1 MFGDDD
7 DKMRKATMSMIS
19 VMTIELALSWGG
31 FFTLS
36 LRMGRLPGSLNM
48 RVRIT
53 VSLIS
58 VHGGNG
64 FSRQELDS
72 KLGAPKCQKVEVC
85 TVGEP
90 ASAPA
95 FLSL

>member
-1 MFGDDD
+1 MFGDDE
-7 DKMRKATMSMIS
+7 DKMRKATMSMTIT
-19 VMTIELALSWGG
+19 VMTIELALSWGS

-53 VSLIS
+53 ASLIS

-64 FSRQELDS
+64 SRHELDS

>member
-1 MFGDDD
+1 MFGDDED
-7 DKMRKATMSMIS
+7 QMRKATMSMTIT

-36 LRMGRLPGSLNM
+36 LRMGRLPGSLN
-48 RVRIT
+48 
-53 VSLIS
+53 
-58 VHGGNG
+58 GGNG
-64 FSRQELDS
+64 SRHELDS